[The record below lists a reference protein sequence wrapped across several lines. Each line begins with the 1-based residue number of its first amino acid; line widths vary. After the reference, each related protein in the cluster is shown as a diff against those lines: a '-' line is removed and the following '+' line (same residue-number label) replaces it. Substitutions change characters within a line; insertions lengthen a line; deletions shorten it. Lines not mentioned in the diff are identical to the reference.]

1 MENSTLLS
9 ILTAVGFGSVL
20 TAFTQYFL
28 EKKRQDKRLLFEA
41 RKIAYGKVLK
51 ALRTRSTDDD
61 TLDLHGELSEATLL
75 AGPSLRNKLVR
86 AANAFPDHWEIV
98 YGSDKPS
105 ALLDIEKEMKNELGI
120 G

>member
-1 MENSTLLS
+1 METNTLLA

-20 TAFTQYFL
+20 TAFIQYLL

-41 RKIAYGKVLK
+41 RKVAYGKVLK

-61 TLDLHGELSEATLL
+61 TLDIHGELSEATLL
-75 AGPSLRNKLVR
+75 AAPELRDKLVR

-98 YGSDKPS
+98 YGSDKAA
-105 ALLDIEKEMKNELGI
+105 ALLDIESEMKKELGI
-120 G
+120 R